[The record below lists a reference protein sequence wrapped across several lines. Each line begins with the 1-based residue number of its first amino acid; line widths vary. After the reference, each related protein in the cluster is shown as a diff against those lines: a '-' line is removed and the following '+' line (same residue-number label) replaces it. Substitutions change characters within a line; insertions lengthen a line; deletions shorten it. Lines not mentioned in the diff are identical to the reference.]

1 MQNPLWD
8 VLNLS
13 RSSQWNWEIS
23 AVCAVE
29 SGCFLFKFSQLF
41 MMMYCAPDRF
51 NNTRRSNKYLA
62 TKHLCTNKT
71 NRDAVSKWVII
82 IIIIIM
88 MYIYHALINAPSAH
102 IIHINLNMIFY
113 THIEHSPTKTIYIKY
128 YTKKKRTIN
137 TRTHTDCSRNWVLI
151 LVRMEILW
159 EGFQFG
165 LKRWQGWAVSK
176 VLWEW
181 IPNVGSKAREGMKAM
196 SLAFVL
202 LDFQHAGVRRR
213 A

>member
-1 MQNPLWD
+1 MYSIYLEAHNETGKFPLY
-8 VLNLS
+8 VLWNQGAFC
-13 RSSQWNWEIS
+13 SSFHSYSWWCTVLQTVSI
-23 AVCAVE
+23 C
-29 SGCFLFKFSQLF
+29 
-41 MMMYCAPDRF
+41 F
-51 NNTRRSNKYLA
+51 NNTRSSNKYLA

-88 MYIYHALINAPSAH
+88 MYIYHALINSLSPH
-102 IIHINLNMIFY
+102 MIHNLNMIFY
-113 THIEHSPTKTIYIKY
+113 THVEHRPTKTIYIKY

-181 IPNVGSKAREGMKAM
+181 IPNVGSKAREGAKAM
-196 SLAFVL
+196 SQRNERFRWPVIQL
-202 LDFQHAGVRRR
+202 R
-213 A
+213 